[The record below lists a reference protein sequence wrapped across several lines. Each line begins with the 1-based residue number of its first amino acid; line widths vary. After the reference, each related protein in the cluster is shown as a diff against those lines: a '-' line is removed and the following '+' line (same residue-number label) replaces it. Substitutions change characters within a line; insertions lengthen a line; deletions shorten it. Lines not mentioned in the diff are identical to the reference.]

1 MNAYKVYF
9 YMLTKPPIAVRSTN
23 PEVFCCWADDR
34 PHAIEQ
40 ARNAYP
46 EGIFVDHVD
55 QMDCDLG
62 GDLTDRC
69 KDCVHNVDFQ
79 FDIPTE
85 SCIRKDG
92 ERV

>member
-1 MNAYKVYF
+1 MNAYKVY
-9 YMLTKPPIAVRSTN
+9 YYELNEPVTLARASTN
-23 PEVFCCWADDR
+23 PEVFCCWADNR
-34 PHAIEQ
+34 EHAIEQ

-55 QMDCDLG
+55 QMDCEQG

-69 KDCVHNVDFQ
+69 KDCAYNVDYE

-85 SCIRKDG
+85 TCKRK
-92 ERV
+92 ETL